1 MNCPNCNNKCGKCG
15 CNDAP
20 LTTPNYV
27 LPECATAETCSE
39 IINTDCVVYTGD
51 PIISGSTVIVNTND
65 TVSEA
70 LTSIVDNIPP
80 YKVFRGLLT
89 QTGTSAP
96 TLTVLENTLGV
107 SLTTFY
113 AAVGSYQLIAPSNI
127 FVLNKTYYNFQLNN
141 FGSVQI
147 YTLRAGLLATNSF
160 QFNTFTE
167 QITCCEVLTNG
178 LLTNAPFEILVYA

>member
-1 MNCPNCNNKCGKCG
+1 MICSNCNNGCKKCG
-15 CNDAP
+15 CKDTFVEAAPSTPTCEVVQCAAVMDA
-20 LTTPNYV
+20 N
-27 LPECATAETCSE
+27 
-39 IINTDCVVYTGD
+39 CVIY
-51 PIISGSTVIVNTND
+51 SGSPIVSGDTTIVNTGD

-70 LTSIVDNIPP
+70 LNEIVGVIPVPP

-113 AAVGSYQLIAPSNI
+113 VGVGSYQLNAPSNI

-141 FGSVQI
+141 FGLNQI